1 MIGIAILGEKTLLAL
16 RITDIKQIMRLL
28 LDKNETAFDSFLLS
42 EASFTTNAQ
51 MTIDGHFHPEFYQA
65 SELEDLKREALEE
78 NRIFSEKMIRWA
90 QVKSQCFDFIKGTHT
105 PLGFK
110 ISLYLADE
118 NIEKF
123 LARTDTQL
131 GRNDVA
137 GLSMTLQYD
146 GSELR
151 CTSGTSL
158 NLFTMDKSINV
169 AWDNMVKKFFDR
181 WEIGFEEL

>member
-1 MIGIAILGEKTLLAL
+1 MLAL

-51 MTIDGHFHPEFYQA
+51 MTIDGHFHPEFYSA
-65 SELEDLKREALEE
+65 SELEELKEEALKD
-78 NRIFSEKMIRWA
+78 NRIFSGKMIRFA
-90 QVKSQCFDFIKGTHT
+90 QVKSQCFDFIKGTRT

-110 ISLYLADE
+110 ITLYLADE
-118 NIEKF
+118 NVEKF
-123 LARTDTQL
+123 LAQTDTQL
-131 GRNDVA
+131 GKNDVD

-151 CTSGTSL
+151 CVSGTSL
-158 NLFTMDKSINV
+158 NLFTLDHSIDI
-169 AWDNMVKKFFDR
+169 AWDNMVKKFFNR
-181 WEIGFEEL
+181 FQIGYEEL